1 MSSKNPYEILGVS
14 RTASQDEVKRAYRR
28 LAKEHHPDR
37 NPGNK
42 AAEQRF
48 KEIQAAYEVLGDP
61 QRRAQ
66 YDRFGAGGPTPEF
79 RSWSTR
85 GDDDTVGVHFGFDS
99 LGDLGSIFEQF
110 FRRGSQGGGGYAT
123 RVGGSS
129 SARGGDLE
137 HSVDVSFE
145 ESIRGTTREV
155 HLRGADGTSER
166 IEFRIPPGVT
176 DGQRIRVRGRGNP
189 GPGGRG
195 HLIIVC
201 HVRPDAHLRRE
212 GRDLV
217 VDLPVSFPQAALGG
231 SAEVRTLDGPVR
243 IKVPPGAS
251 SGTRLRLRGKGVPDP
266 RGGKPG
272 DLYAVVQVTVPR
284 ELSETARELIRR
296 LEAELEPRVRARAE
310 AK

>member
-1 MSSKNPYEILGVS
+1 MSSKDPYEILGVS

-28 LAKEHHPDR
+28 LAKAHHPDR
-37 NPGNK
+37 NPGSK
-42 AAEQRF
+42 VAEQRF

-79 RSWSTR
+79 RSWSPR
-85 GDDDTVGVHFGFDS
+85 GDDDAVGVHFGFDS

-110 FRRGSQGGGGYAT
+110 FRRGPQGAAGYTART
-123 RVGGSS
+123 GSTA
-129 SARGGDLE
+129 ARGGDVE
-137 HSVDVSFE
+137 HSVEVSFE

-201 HVRPDAHLRRE
+201 RVRPDAHFRRE

-231 SAEVRTLDGPVR
+231 SAAVRTLDGPVR
-243 IKVPPGAS
+243 IKVPPGAT

-266 RGGKPG
+266 RGGEPG

-296 LEAELEPRVRARAE
+296 LEAELEPRVRAGAE